1 MPEGRAGGMQIQR
14 DKFFA
19 LTASLAGFRPDAG
32 RTIEA
37 ADEAAS
43 EGATRATT
51 AGASATAT
59 ATASASTTGG
69 ATPGG
74 RPVRSSTP

>member
-14 DKFFA
+14 EKFLA
-19 LTASLAGFRPDAG
+19 LTASLAGFRPDAS

-37 ADEAAS
+37 ADAAAS
-43 EGATRATT
+43 EGATATT
-51 AGASATAT
+51 TIHASPSTP
-59 ATASASTTGG
+59 ASASTTGG

-74 RPVRSSTP
+74 RPVRSCEP